1 MELRI
6 KAWVPD
12 GKRWPT
18 GDEGMK
24 ASETNAFPGSAECRG
39 AGSP

>member
-12 GKRWPT
+12 GKTWRA
-18 GDEGMK
+18 GDEGVK
-24 ASETNAFPGSAECRG
+24 TPGTNAFPGSVECRG
-39 AGSP
+39 AGSL